1 VKKTLILVALSLAC
15 SGSLWAR
22 APRQAMVLKVQGKHV
37 FHSKEVYSEQASTGQ
52 MWTAGDELELKEGAS
67 ITLLELS
74 KGRQLEI
81 TGPGTVRV
89 TPGGLEV
96 SRAST
101 RELSKVAHKLTLTGE
116 NHRQI
121 GGKTVRNAGSA
132 ATSELHLNYEMLK
145 IDGGQLVLRV
155 PRPFPREELRFE
167 FYEGYQPWTLLDDG
181 TVLKPDQEFAP
192 RPVEEVLARAS
203 ATAGD
208 LLWKVPLP
216 KSPTGKPWGIMVRD
230 RSEENSPVLLYT
242 RVAELSTSESKEIGE
257 LKQETQAW
265 AAREPQNAAP
275 WLVYATFLEEKSQL
289 REAAAAADRAL
300 KLRPK
305 DKGLLQLKARLL
317 ADMGDYQGASRVLG
331 SQP

>member
-1 VKKTLILVALSLAC
+1 MKKTLILIALSLAC
-15 SGSLWAR
+15 SGALWAR

-37 FHSKEVYSEQASTGQ
+37 FHSKEIYSEQASTGQ

-67 ITLLELS
+67 IVLLELS

-96 SRAST
+96 TRAST

-121 GGKTVRNAGSA
+121 GGKTVRNAAQGV
-132 ATSELHLNYEMLK
+132 TSELRLSYDMLRV
-145 IDGGQLVLRV
+145 DGGQLELRV

-192 RPVEEVLARAS
+192 RPVEEVLARGSAAS
-203 ATAGD
+203 GE
-208 LLWKVPLP
+208 LVWKVPLP
-216 KSPTGKPWGIMVRD
+216 KASSGKPWGLMVRD
-230 RSEENSPVLLYT
+230 RSDDESPVLLYT
-242 RVAELSTSESKEIGE
+242 RVAALSTSESKEIGQ

-305 DKGLLQLKARLL
+305 DRGLLQLKARLL